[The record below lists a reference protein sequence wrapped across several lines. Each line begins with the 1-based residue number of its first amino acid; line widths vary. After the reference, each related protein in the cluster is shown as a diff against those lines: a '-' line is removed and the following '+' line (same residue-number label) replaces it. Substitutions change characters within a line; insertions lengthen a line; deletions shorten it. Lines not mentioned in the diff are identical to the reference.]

1 MKLHL
6 RRAFHAGTGNSGY
19 ASRWDIMGPA
29 LLAIAFALSTAMIFF
44 L

>member
-1 MKLHL
+1 MKFHL
-6 RRAFHAGTGNSGY
+6 RRAFHTGTDNAGYT
-19 ASRWDIMGPA
+19 SRWDIMGPA

>member
-6 RRAFHAGTGNSGY
+6 RRAFQTGTDNLGY

-29 LLAIAFALSTAMIFF
+29 LLAIAFALSTAMIF
-44 L
+44 LL

>member
-1 MKLHL
+1 MQLHL
-6 RRAFHAGTGNSGY
+6 RRAFHTGTDNPGH
-19 ASRWDIMGPA
+19 ASWWDIMGPA